1 MVKTI
6 ERRALSDENTTIP
19 IGKVYAEVKV
29 AKVKAAEVKET
40 EDGGMGARLKCQAA
54 WYRDPRTIVHQDHL
68 DAAFWKFAKR
78 TGLSF

>member
-29 AKVKAAEVKET
+29 AKVKVAEVKET
-40 EDGGMGARLKCQAA
+40 ELERYGSPARISSRL
-54 WYRDPRTIVHQDHL
+54 V
-68 DAAFWKFAKR
+68 
-78 TGLSF
+78 